1 MPPSREKATAK
12 GTSTTL
18 SMAEAMR
25 GMGNRLPATSQ
36 DTSTS
41 SGSTVAD
48 AGTRAI
54 SSNP

>member
-1 MPPSREKATAK
+1 MAMAT

-18 SMAEAMR
+18 SIAEATIGR
-25 GMGNRLPATSQ
+25 ANVRSPTRH
-36 DTSTS
+36 DRSTS
-41 SGSTVAD
+41 AGSTVED